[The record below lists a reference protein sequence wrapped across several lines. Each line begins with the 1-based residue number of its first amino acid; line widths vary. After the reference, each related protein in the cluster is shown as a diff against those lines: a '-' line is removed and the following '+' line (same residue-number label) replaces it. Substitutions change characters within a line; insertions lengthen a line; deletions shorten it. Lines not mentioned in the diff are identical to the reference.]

1 MNILTE
7 KKIAA
12 LKPREKR
19 FTVTDGHGLTLKVQP
34 TGTKSWVL
42 RVSTAGRVSDIF
54 LGHWPEVSLMQARQA
69 ARRRRKELGQEPPR
83 GFVLRDAWRL
93 WKDLKRGRIVSYMD
107 EKRRMERYVIGPL
120 GSRQIDEITAPLVI
134 HTVRGLDRAGKRA
147 TLKRVLMRTREVLDL
162 AVCAGYITH
171 NPVERVSRIFSPPVV
186 KPMPSVHWR
195 ELPNV
200 MRVMSEAPRRM
211 QVLFLFQLATMLRP
225 GEAASIRKDWIE
237 DATLTIP
244 ASSMKKG
251 REHRVPLTPFVF
263 ALIEEEKRL
272 SPHPRAAFVFSGRK
286 AGTHISAQAL
296 AKHLHGTELK
306 GKLVAHGLRSIARS
320 WAADQSVPFEVAEA
334 CLSHV
339 VGSQVSRAYQRSD
352 FLEARRAVMA
362 AWSAHV
368 AHCAESAGLLVG
380 FPWPERDTNAEA

>member
-1 MNILTE
+1 M
-7 KKIAA
+7 
-12 LKPREKR
+12 
-19 FTVTDGHGLTLKVQP
+19 TDGHGLTLKVQP

-42 RVSTAGRVSDIF
+42 RVSAQGRVSDIF
-54 LGHWPEVSLMQARQA
+54 LGHWPEISLMQARQA
-69 ARRRRKELGQEPPR
+69 ARRKRKELGQEPPR

-93 WKDLKRGRIVSYMD
+93 WKDLKRGRIVSYQD

-134 HTVRGLDRAGKRA
+134 HTVRDLDRAGKRA

-171 NPVERVSRIFSPPVV
+171 NPIERVSRVFAPPVV
-186 KPMPSVHWR
+186 KHMPAVHWK
-195 ELPNV
+195 ELPHV
-200 MRVMSEAPRRM
+200 MRVMADAPRRV

-225 GEAASIRKDWIE
+225 GEAASIRKEWIE

-251 REHRVPLTPFVF
+251 REHRVPLTPFV
-263 ALIEEEKRL
+263 LRLLEEEKRL
-272 SPHPRAAFVFSGRK
+272 SPHPRSAFVFSGRK
-286 AGTHISAQAL
+286 AGTHVSAQAL
-296 AKHLHGTELK
+296 AKHFHGTELK

-320 WAADQSVPFEVAEA
+320 WAADSSVPFEIAEA

-352 FLEARRAVMA
+352 FLEARRSVMD

-368 AHCAESAGLLVG
+368 EDCARSAGMLDG
-380 FPWPERDTNAEA
+380 FPWPERDTGAEP